1 MLRLEQLISILGAT
15 PSQPLR
21 GTVTGITT
29 DSRQVRA
36 GEVFVALVGE
46 RWDGHEF
53 IPQAVA
59 QGAVAAIV
67 HQRELF
73 SPDVPLLLVPDTLTA
88 YQTLATWWRRR
99 FTIPVIAVTGSAGKT
114 TTKELI
120 AAVLSTQGRV
130 LKTAAN
136 ENNDIG
142 VPKTLL
148 QLRRDY
154 DYVVL
159 EMGMRG
165 RGEIARLAQIAQ
177 PNVGVITTVGTAHI
191 GRLGSRE
198 AIAQA
203 KCELFAHLDPQGT
216 AIYWQENELLHHT
229 ARAVWEGATCTY
241 GWHQGDV
248 QAQVTES
255 ELIVG
260 DWRAP
265 LPLPGEHNA
274 LNFLAALVVAQTLG
288 VPWPTQPLSLDLP
301 AGRSRWWQIA
311 PDILLLDETY
321 NASPEAVCATLHTL
335 KQTPGQR
342 HIAVLGAMRELGE
355 HSVSL
360 HAQVGRLIS
369 ELHYDYLILLND
381 PEIYPLATA
390 AKPVPT
396 EILPDRETVIAH
408 LHAYLQPGDR
418 VLVKASHSL
427 GLERV
432 VQALTQ
438 SQQGLPERNS

>member
-1 MLRLEQLISILGAT
+1 LLRLEQLISILGAT
-15 PSQPLR
+15 PSRPLT
-21 GTVTGITT
+21 GVVTGITT
-29 DSRQVRA
+29 DSRQVQA
-36 GEVFVALVGE
+36 GEVFVALPGE

-53 IPQAVA
+53 IPQALA

-67 HQRELF
+67 HQREIF
-73 SPDVPLLLVPDTLTA
+73 SPDLPLLLVPDTLRA
-88 YQTLATWWRRR
+88 YQTLAAWWRRR
-99 FTIPVIAVTGSAGKT
+99 FAIPVIAVTGSAGKT

-148 QLRRDY
+148 QLSRAY

-165 RGEIARLAQIAQ
+165 RGEIARLAQMAQ
-177 PNVGVITTVGTAHI
+177 PTVGVITTVGTAHI

-198 AIAQA
+198 AIAQV
-203 KCELFAHLDPQGT
+203 KCELLAHLHPQGT
-216 AIYWQENELLHHT
+216 AIYWRENELLHQT
-229 ARAVWEGATCTY
+229 AMAVWEGSTYTY
-241 GWHQGDV
+241 GWQQGDL
-248 QAQVTES
+248 QAQVRES
-255 ELIVG
+255 QLIVG

-274 LNFLAALVVAQTLG
+274 LNFLAALAVATVLG
-288 VPWPTQPLSLDLP
+288 VPWPTQPLCLDLP

-321 NASPEAVCATLHTL
+321 NASPEAVCATLRTL

-355 HSVSL
+355 HSAAL
-360 HAQVGRLIS
+360 HAQVGRLIH
-369 ELHYDYLILLND
+369 ELRYDYLILLD
-381 PEIYPLATA
+381 DLEIHPLAA
-390 AKPVPT
+390 AAQPVPT
-396 EILPDRETVIAH
+396 EILPDREAIICH
-408 LHAYLQPGDR
+408 LQAQMQPGDR

-438 SQQGLPERNS
+438 SQ

>member
-15 PSQPLR
+15 PSQPLT
-21 GTVTGITT
+21 GVVTGITT

-36 GEVFVALVGE
+36 GEVFVALPGE

-53 IPQAVA
+53 IPQALA

-67 HQRELF
+67 HQREIF
-73 SPDVPLLLVPDTLTA
+73 SPDRPLLLVPDTLRA
-88 YQTLATWWRRR
+88 YQTLAAWWRRR
-99 FTIPVIAVTGSAGKT
+99 FAIPVIAVTGSAGKT

-120 AAVLSTQGRV
+120 AAVLSTQGPV

-148 QLRRDY
+148 QLSRAY

-165 RGEIARLAQIAQ
+165 RGEIARLAQMAQ
-177 PNVGVITTVGTAHI
+177 PTVGVITTVGTAHI

-216 AIYWQENELLHHT
+216 AIYWRENELLHQT
-229 ARAVWEGATCTY
+229 AMAVWEGSTYTY
-241 GWHQGDV
+241 GWQQGDV
-248 QAQVTES
+248 QAQATES

-274 LNFLAALVVAQTLG
+274 LNFLAALAVATVLG
-288 VPWPTQPLSLDLP
+288 VPWPTQPLCLDLP

-321 NASPEAVCATLHTL
+321 NASPEAVCATLRTL

-355 HSVSL
+355 HSAAL
-360 HAQVGRLIS
+360 HAQVGRLIH
-369 ELHYDYLILLND
+369 ELRYDYLILLDD
-381 PEIYPLATA
+381 PEIHPLAA
-390 AKPVPT
+390 AAQPVPT
-396 EILPDRETVIAH
+396 EILPDREAIICH
-408 LHAYLQPGDR
+408 LQAQMQPGDR

-438 SQQGLPERNS
+438 SQ

>member
-1 MLRLEQLISILGAT
+1 VRLEQLISILGAT
-15 PSQPLR
+15 PSQPLS
-21 GTVTGITT
+21 GVVTGITT

-46 RWDGHEF
+46 RWDGHAF
-53 IPQAVA
+53 IPQALA
-59 QGAVAAIV
+59 QGAVAALI
-67 HQRELF
+67 HRPELF
-73 SPDVPLLLVPDTLTA
+73 SPDMPLLLVPDTLTA
-88 YQTLATWWRRR
+88 YQTLAAWWRRR
-99 FTIPVIAVTGSAGKT
+99 FAIPVIAVTGSAGKT

-148 QLRRDY
+148 QLGREY
-154 DYVVL
+154 DYVVV

-216 AIYWQENELLHHT
+216 AIYWRENELLHQT
-229 ARAVWEGATCTY
+229 ASAVWEGATCTY
-241 GWHQGDV
+241 GWRQGDV
-248 QAQVTES
+248 QGQLTES

-274 LNFLAALVVAQTLG
+274 LNFLAALTVAQTLG
-288 VPWPTQPLSLDLP
+288 VPWPTQPLFLDLP
-301 AGRSRWWQIA
+301 EGRSRWWQIA

-355 HSVSL
+355 HSAAL
-360 HAQVGRLIS
+360 HAQVGQVIRD
-369 ELHYDYLILLND
+369 LHYDALILLED
-381 PEIYPLATA
+381 PEIYPLAAA

-396 EILPDRETVIAH
+396 EILPDREAIIAH
-408 LHAYLQPGDR
+408 LQTYLRAGDR
-418 VLVKASHSL
+418 VLVKASHAL
-427 GLERV
+427 GLAQV

-438 SQQGLPERNS
+438 SQQGFPERRR